1 MVIKKNEKLRVELG
15 DKLRKAREK
24 AGKTQ
29 AEVADH
35 AEINVSYYAQI
46 ERGEVNVSFDKLQSI
61 IKVLKIKS
69 LDIV

>member
-1 MVIKKNEKLRVELG
+1 MIIKKNEKVRIELG

-24 AGKTQ
+24 AGLTQ
-29 AEVADH
+29 ADVADQ

>member
-1 MVIKKNEKLRVELG
+1 MIIKKNEKVRIELG

-24 AGKTQ
+24 AGLTQ
-29 AEVADH
+29 AEVADQ

>member
-1 MVIKKNEKLRVELG
+1 MNIKKNEKVRIELG
-15 DKLRKAREK
+15 DKIRKAREK
-24 AGKTQ
+24 AGMTQ
-29 AEVADH
+29 AEVADQ

-46 ERGEVNVSFDKLQSI
+46 ERGEVNVSFDKLQSV

>member
-1 MVIKKNEKLRVELG
+1 MIIKKNEKVRIELG

-24 AGKTQ
+24 AGLTQ
-29 AEVADH
+29 LEVADQ

>member
-1 MVIKKNEKLRVELG
+1 MIIKKNEKARILLG
-15 DKLRKAREK
+15 DKIRKAREK
-24 AGKTQ
+24 AGFTQ
-29 AEVADH
+29 SQVAKV

-46 ERGEVNVSFDKLQSI
+46 ERGEVNLSVDKLQSI

>member
-1 MVIKKNEKLRVELG
+1 MIIKKNEKVRIELG

-24 AGKTQ
+24 AGLTQ
-29 AEVADH
+29 LEVAEQ

>member
-1 MVIKKNEKLRVELG
+1 MIIKKNEKVRVELG

-24 AGKTQ
+24 AGMTQ
-29 AEVADH
+29 AEVADQ